1 VSRGTRKLDELA
13 ALLERTGGDPTR
25 IEAVRRAQKFRRSWI
40 DLAEH
45 LVKVR
50 RERLH
55 ERWGF
60 PDFHAYCEEELTL
73 KRGTVDKLTIS
84 FSTLERHAPHVLQ
97 WDGVAKTIPSYQAI
111 DYFARA
117 ANEPRDPFA
126 QDAADHGDDAPPSR
140 AAPRRATTELKELA
154 SAVFDEGQPVGEL
167 RRRFDPTFFPQP
179 RGAEQLATLRRAST
193 LAAKLADLLPALNGV
208 EAATIQR
215 LEREL
220 GRLRNEVEELA
231 APLAEKVE
239 RSKARME
246 KTATAGDGTP
256 RLPPKRGKGGLALA
270 SSDD

>member
-1 VSRGTRKLDELA
+1 MSRGTRKLDELA
-13 ALLERTGGDPTR
+13 ALLERTGGDPFR

-50 RERLH
+50 REKLH

-60 PDFHAYCEEELTL
+60 SDFHAYCEEELTL

-126 QDAADHGDDAPPSR
+126 EDGEAEAPPPR
-140 AAPRRATTELKELA
+140 VAPRSAPMELKELA
-154 SAVFDEGQPVGEL
+154 SAVFDEGQPVAEL
-167 RRRFDPTFFPQP
+167 RRRFDPTFFPKP
-179 RGAEQLATLRRAST
+179 RGAEQLATLRRAAA
-193 LAAKLADLLPALNGV
+193 LAAKLADLLPQLDGLDD
-208 EAATIQR
+208 TMIQKV
-215 LEREL
+215 EREL
-220 GRLRNEVEELA
+220 GRLRSEVEERI

-246 KTATAGDGTP
+246 KAAASGESP
-256 RLPPKRGKGGLALA
+256 RLPPKRGKGRLALA
-270 SSDD
+270 SNDD